1 MHFYRLNNPGHGRGG
16 WLEVTEFSTRG
27 GLIMI
32 SLLIIDYIH
41 ATPFFHHVTTSLTES
56 VDDARALLG
65 VSGDSKSFV

>member
-1 MHFYRLNNPGHGRGG
+1 
-16 WLEVTEFSTRG
+16 
-27 GLIMI
+27 MI